1 MEFKQQ
7 YFDIWTSAW
16 NLHKEFYKT
25 AKNDDTSWNA
35 LNCRYDELIKK
46 FNNKFAE
53 QLLTVVV
60 AEIERRANETP
71 VK

>member
-7 YFDIWTSAW
+7 YFDIWSVAW
-16 NLHKEFYKT
+16 NLHRQFYGI
-25 AKNDDTSWNA
+25 AADDDTSWNA

-60 AEIERRANETP
+60 AEIERRGNAKES
-71 VK
+71 